1 MENEE
6 ILYYAVYEEHTI
18 GFLFIAHGGRRY
30 FGILHASVLKGS
42 NYNWL
47 SGPILVDMAK
57 VRAATPQDFEEYR
70 VTLPCDYETIQ
81 SK

>member
-1 MENEE
+1 MENSE

-18 GFLFIAHGGRRY
+18 GFLFVGHSDRRY
-30 FGILHASVLKGS
+30 LGILHASVLNGS

-57 VRAATPQDFEEYR
+57 VRKATPADFEAYR
-70 VTLPCDYETIQ
+70 VALPCDYSTING
-81 SK
+81 